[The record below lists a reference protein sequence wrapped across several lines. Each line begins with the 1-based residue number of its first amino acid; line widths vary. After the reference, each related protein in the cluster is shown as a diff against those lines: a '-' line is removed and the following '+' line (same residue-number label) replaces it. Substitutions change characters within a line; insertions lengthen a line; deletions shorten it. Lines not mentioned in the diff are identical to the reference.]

1 MMNPGRVNLR
11 IYQGSTFNQMFR
23 WESET
28 PQYATIAAINKSA
41 PCVIVVNTGQPTPPP
56 SWRVRVTGASGM
68 KQINLVDEDDYY
80 ISTNTVGANVYINEL
95 NSVNFDTYTGGGV
108 LSWNYPVPL
117 GNYTGL
123 MQIRRSVLTSSP
135 LLEITSG
142 SGIEINDTDKY
153 IRVTITKEQTA
164 QLNFSVGVYSLE
176 LTNNLGETIT
186 FIQGNISLVKEVTR

>member
-1 MMNPGRVNLR
+1 MNPGRVNLR

-28 PQYATIAAINKSA
+28 PQYATIATINKSA
-41 PCVIVVNTGQPTPPP
+41 PCVIVVNNGQPTPPP

-80 ISTNTVGANVYINEL
+80 ISSNTVGANIYINEL

-123 MQIRRSVLTSSP
+123 MQIRRSVLSSSP
-135 LLEITSG
+135 LLQITSG
-142 SGIEINDTDKY
+142 NGIEINDTDKY
-153 IRVTITKEQTA
+153 IRVSITKEQTA
-164 QLNFSVGVYSLE
+164 QLDFSVGVYSLE

>member
-1 MMNPGRVNLR
+1 MNPGRVNLR

-123 MQIRRSVLTSSP
+123 MQIRRSVLSSSP
-135 LLEITSG
+135 LLQITSG

-164 QLNFSVGVYSLE
+164 QLDFSVGVYSLE

>member
-123 MQIRRSVLTSSP
+123 MQIRRSVLSSSP
-135 LLEITSG
+135 LLQITSG
-142 SGIEINDTDKY
+142 SGIQINDTDKY

-164 QLNFSVGVYSLE
+164 QLDFSVGVYSLE

>member
-1 MMNPGRVNLR
+1 MNPGRVNLR

-135 LLEITSG
+135 LLQITSG

>member
-1 MMNPGRVNLR
+1 MNPGRVNLR

-123 MQIRRSVLTSSP
+123 MQIRRSVLSSSP
-135 LLEITSG
+135 LLQITSG

-153 IRVTITKEQTA
+153 IRVSITKEQTA
-164 QLNFSVGVYSLE
+164 QLDFSVGVYSLE

>member
-1 MMNPGRVNLR
+1 MNPGRVNLR

>member
-1 MMNPGRVNLR
+1 MNPGRVNLR

-123 MQIRRSVLTSSP
+123 MQIRRSVLSSSP
-135 LLEITSG
+135 LLQITSG
-142 SGIEINDTDKY
+142 SGIQINDTDKY

-164 QLNFSVGVYSLE
+164 QLDFSVGVYSLE